1 MSKAES
7 RIVLGQARSF
17 GDGASDRPGRGRFE
31 EFPLAV
37 VMLTTS
43 DGRNRVSNE
52 LSSGGD
58 GGNQR
63 ARSDLVEYRK
73 SHCAQPFSQTA

>member
-1 MSKAES
+1 MHNDLMNVLLGGFVSKAES

-37 VMLTTS
+37 VM
-43 DGRNRVSNE
+43 
-52 LSSGGD
+52 
-58 GGNQR
+58 
-63 ARSDLVEYRK
+63 
-73 SHCAQPFSQTA
+73 